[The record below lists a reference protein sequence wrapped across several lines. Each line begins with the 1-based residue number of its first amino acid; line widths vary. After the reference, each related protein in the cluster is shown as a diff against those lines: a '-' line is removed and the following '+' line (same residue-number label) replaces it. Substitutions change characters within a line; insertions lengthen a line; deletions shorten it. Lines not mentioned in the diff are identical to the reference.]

1 MKKKPIVSA
10 MLTMLGALLVLVG
23 CASKEIRLSRQQL
36 AALEESTRVFNTKD
50 MDKYA
55 THYTDDFQWDVAGNQ
70 TMIGRT
76 DFLAMLKSMPESDPN
91 IYHYQ
96 AMTLVANNIAVLDG
110 CSFVSTNPTTGQL
123 YRTYHGDILQLEGLK
138 VKVMSS
144 FSDGA
149 AGMVALGEI
158 EPPLPAP
165 PLPGTRLW
173 PTPDPVPTKLKPL
186 DAQKETLARWNRRD
200 LDSMGKMIGND
211 AQVMFSVLYD
221 PVNRGAYLAWMGV
234 MYKAFPDLG
243 VNATRTFDMGSGWVV
258 SEVTMTGTNSGSYL
272 GNAPTGKSFS
282 VRAVYLG
289 RYDASGLMTVLH
301 LYFNSLGI
309 MKQLGL
315 APVKLNPPK

>member
-1 MKKKPIVSA
+1 MNKKHIVSA
-10 MLTMLGALLVLVG
+10 VLTMLGALLVLVG

-70 TMIGRT
+70 TIIGRT

-123 YRTYHGDILQLEGLK
+123 FRTYHGDILQLEGLK

-173 PTPDPVPTKLKPL
+173 PTPGSCTHQAQAPGCPEGSPGPVEQKGPRFDGQ
-186 DAQKETLARWNRRD
+186 DAGE
-200 LDSMGKMIGND
+200 
-211 AQVMFSVLYD
+211 
-221 PVNRGAYLAWMGV
+221 
-234 MYKAFPDLG
+234 
-243 VNATRTFDMGSGWVV
+243 
-258 SEVTMTGTNSGSYL
+258 
-272 GNAPTGKSFS
+272 
-282 VRAVYLG
+282 
-289 RYDASGLMTVLH
+289 
-301 LYFNSLGI
+301 
-309 MKQLGL
+309 
-315 APVKLNPPK
+315 